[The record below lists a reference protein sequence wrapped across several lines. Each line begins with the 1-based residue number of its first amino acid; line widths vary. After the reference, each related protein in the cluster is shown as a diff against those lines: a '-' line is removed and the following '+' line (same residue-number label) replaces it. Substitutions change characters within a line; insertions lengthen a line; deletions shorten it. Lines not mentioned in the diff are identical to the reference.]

1 MHILEPSAPEDTKP
15 LEWFLLTTCALHS
28 IDDAQACLRWY
39 CLRWRIE
46 DWHRVLKTGCR
57 IEDLAHHS
65 AERLER
71 AIAINLVI
79 AWRIMLMTLLGRACP
94 ELPAEVLL
102 SEIEVTV
109 LNVFAKQNRIKSPD
123 NLGDAVRLVA
133 RLGGYLGRN
142 NDPPPGHQLMWQG
155 YTVLQIL
162 SIGFSLRPPDTS

>member
-1 MHILEPSAPEDTKP
+1 MSP
-15 LEWFLLTTCALHS
+15 TTCLS
-28 IDDAQACLRWY
+28 WY

-46 DWHRVLKTGCR
+46 DWHRVLKSGCR

-94 ELPAEVLL
+94 ELPAEALL
-102 SEIEVTV
+102 SDIEVTV
-109 LNVFAKQNRIKSPD
+109 LSAFAKQNRIKPPA

-142 NDPPPGHQLMWQG
+142 NDPPRGHQIMWQG
-155 YTVLQIL
+155 YAVLQMMCL
-162 SIGFSLRPPDTS
+162 GFSLRPPDTS